1 MFGNGWVTLRG
12 INPSAMADM
21 PPPVEVLIAE
31 FVRCV
36 VIAYVLARF
45 VVRLGVVDW
54 RGALQLGAWVWI
66 GFQATAVIGSV
77 RLESRGQ
84 KRSQPK
90 LSHFP
95 YGRVEPRGHDCPH
108 TDDVAGFDDNA
119 EWEKAFE
126 T

>member
-1 MFGNGWVTLRG
+1 M
-12 INPSAMADM
+12 IKD
-21 PPPVEVLIAE
+21 
-31 FVRCV
+31 
-36 VIAYVLARF
+36 
-45 VVRLGVVDW
+45 LGVKGGNSKYCESW
-54 RGALQLGAWVWI
+54 GLKQSGLISR
-66 GFQATAVIGSV
+66 

-108 TDDVAGFDDNA
+108 TDDVAGLDDNA
-119 EWEKAFE
+119 EWEKAYE